1 MQISD
6 YVSIEVILMVVII
19 LALFILVKLLF
30 KFVSMP
36 KLVKGLV
43 ITATFVG
50 VFLMLH
56 SYIEKEEEAFLS
68 EPKIYMDGKV
78 SFVSKSLNKVR
89 LDSVKYSGK
98 LIGEVVVK
106 VPDSTQI
113 YIENEY
119 GKSVK
124 TTIDSLKTG
133 CKVRVIIREAIDT
146 KNKDDITAVKI
157 LIRGE

>member
-56 SYIEKEEEAFLS
+56 SYIKKEEEAFL
-68 EPKIYMDGKV
+68 
-78 SFVSKSLNKVR
+78 
-89 LDSVKYSGK
+89 
-98 LIGEVVVK
+98 
-106 VPDSTQI
+106 
-113 YIENEY
+113 
-119 GKSVK
+119 
-124 TTIDSLKTG
+124 
-133 CKVRVIIREAIDT
+133 
-146 KNKDDITAVKI
+146 
-157 LIRGE
+157 